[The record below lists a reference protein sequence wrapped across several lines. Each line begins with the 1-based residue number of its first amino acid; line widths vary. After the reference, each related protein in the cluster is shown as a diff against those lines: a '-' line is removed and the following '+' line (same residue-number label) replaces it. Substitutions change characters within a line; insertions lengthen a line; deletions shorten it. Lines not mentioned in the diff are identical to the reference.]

1 MIKLSFAGHE
11 TFHCRNYWLKKGLDH
26 IWSGQQ
32 FNDDG
37 IIGLGVGKN
46 MVASIRF
53 WLRSFGV
60 LDNDDQPNQIAKSIF
75 KDKGYDPFCEDIG
88 TIWLLHYLLVTYEK
102 SATAHF
108 VFNEFR
114 KQRVEFSS
122 ERLLS
127 FLESQCKAANTN
139 YNSNSIKKDITV
151 FLRNYST
158 PSNSKGIEDDF
169 SGLLY
174 ELNLVQRLDKYDK
187 NHWFKIENKNREELP
202 FEIVLFCILR
212 NEKYGDSIS
221 FNELLNDANSVGSV
235 FALSS
240 NGLMTKINQMQEAYP
255 STITFADN
263 GGVRVLQFPNK
274 KKLNPWTVLSD
285 YYGQ

>member
-32 FNDDG
+32 FNDSG

-60 LDNDDQPNQIAKSIF
+60 LNEDDTPNEVAEYIF
-75 KDKGYDPFCEDIG
+75 KDNGADPFCEDIG
-88 TIWLLHYLLVTYEK
+88 TIWLLHYLLVTNIK
-102 SATAHF
+102 STTAHF
-108 VFNEFR
+108 VYNEFR
-114 KQRVEFSS
+114 KQRVEFNT
-122 ERLLS
+122 EQLLS
-127 FLESQCKAANTN
+127 FLERQCKAENAN
-139 YNSNSIKKDITV
+139 YHMSSIKKDISV
-151 FLRNYST
+151 FFRNYSA
-158 PSNSKGIEDDF
+158 PAKSKSIEDDF

-187 NHWFKIENKNREELP
+187 NDWFKIENKNREELP

-221 FNELLNDANSVGSV
+221 FNELLNDTNSVGSV

-240 NGLMTKINQMQEAYP
+240 NGLMMKINQMQKAYP
-255 STITFADN
+255 SAITFADN
-263 GGVRVLQFPNK
+263 GGVRVLQFLNK
-274 KKLNPWTVLSD
+274 KKLNPSTVLSD